1 MQEFDKVGKQ
11 EDGYDRCT
19 RATWTEGKRNDHDGD
34 GGDHD
39 DGDGGDHN
47 DGDGGDHNEG
57 DGDNLNDGVGDHN
70 DGGGGG
76 DHDNH
81 EDEYDLCSRSP
92 WTDGNLK
99 IISTSLLA

>member
-1 MQEFDKVGKQ
+1 MQEFDKVGEQ

-19 RATWTEGKRNDHDGD
+19 RATWTEGKINVH
-34 GGDHD
+34 

-47 DGDGGDHNEG
+47 DGDGGDHNDD
-57 DGDNLNDGVGDHN
+57 DGGDHN
-70 DGGGGG
+70 DGDGGDHNDGDGG

-99 IISTSLLA
+99 IMSTSLLA